1 MFRDILKYG
10 LIGGLI
16 VGGIDFIMF
25 TAAGD
30 EPHFKYGMFIGYAV
44 MLLALSTVFVGI
56 KRHRD
61 LERGGVIRFWP
72 AFGMGLGISVIAGV
86 CYVLAWE
93 ASQAI
98 TGADFP
104 TAYANFV
111 LEEARAEGKSAAA
124 IAKMSAELEQFKL
137 MYANPLWRVCMIFFA
152 EFFPVGLL
160 VSLVSAALL
169 RRPDFMPARRPAIGT
184 PG

>member
-1 MFRDILKYG
+1 MFRNILIYG
-10 LIGGLI
+10 LIGGLV

-30 EPHFKYGMFIGYAV
+30 QPHFEYGMYIGYAV

-61 LERGGVIRFWP
+61 RELGGVIRFWP
-72 AFGMGLGISVIAGV
+72 AFAMGLGISVIAGL
-86 CYVLAWE
+86 CYVAAWE

-104 TAYANFV
+104 TAYANAM
-111 LEEARAEGKSAAA
+111 LAQARAEGQSAAA
-124 IAKMSAELEQFKL
+124 IARMTTELAEFKV

-169 RRPDFMPARRPAIGT
+169 RKPDFLPARPLQAAPAA
-184 PG
+184 